1 MGLEAKVVGN
11 SGKSFLSMLF
21 DLSFD
26 DFVTVRII
34 RVIYVISIIAAAIV
48 GLFWF
53 VTFAS
58 NGAGGAILAL
68 ILVPIAFL
76 LYVIIARV
84 WLEAFMAIF
93 KIAENTS
100 YMARNGAGPSP
111 RASTVTATR
120 PPAAGMDPIG

>member
-1 MGLEAKVVGN
+1 MIGN
-11 SGKSFLSMLF
+11 TGKSFLSMLF

-58 NGAGGAILAL
+58 NGAGAAILAL

-100 YMARNGAGPSP
+100 VMARNGSSPAP
-111 RASTVTATR
+111 RASTTTAVR
-120 PPAAGMDPIG
+120 PPSAGMEPAG